1 MTNVLPFP
9 SHPTN
14 RVRQPPSLPAFRRLA
29 ERVDALA
36 TRSSRAGVD
45 RVADC
50 VLALEA
56 ACWAEPCILPQRGMG
71 GAPHVAVVMPGY
83 DRRLSPAEAR
93 DAARVLRA
101 DNAFAGALGVAFRL
115 DQVAD
120 EAERRSPHG
129 GPLDPRP
136 NGTGR
141 RFLILAAVIVAATTV
156 AALIDRLI

>member
-14 RVRQPPSLPAFRRLA
+14 RVRQPLSFPAFERLSA
-29 ERVDALA
+29 RVDALTA
-36 TRSSRAGVD
+36 RSSRAGVD

-56 ACWAEPCILPQRGMG
+56 ACWTDPCILAQRGMG

-83 DRRLSPAEAR
+83 DRCLSPADAR
-93 DAARVLRA
+93 TVAETLRA
-101 DNAFAGALGVAFRL
+101 DNAFAGALCVALRL

-129 GPLDPRP
+129 GPLGP
-136 NGTGR
+136 NPHGTGR
-141 RFLILAAVIVAATTV
+141 RFLVLAAVIAAATAL